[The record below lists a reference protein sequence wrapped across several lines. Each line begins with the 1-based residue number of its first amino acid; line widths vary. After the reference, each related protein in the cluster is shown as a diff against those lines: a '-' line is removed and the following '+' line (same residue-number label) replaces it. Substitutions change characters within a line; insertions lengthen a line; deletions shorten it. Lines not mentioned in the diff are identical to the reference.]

1 MSTAKSC
8 GYQLL
13 RDFWGCLGVR
23 FEDVF
28 YLKILNIIFYI
39 IILKKIKNINL
50 NQ

>member
-1 MSTAKSC
+1 M
-8 GYQLL
+8 
-13 RDFWGCLGVR
+13 R

-39 IILKKIKNINL
+39 IILKIIKNINL

>member
-1 MSTAKSC
+1 
-8 GYQLL
+8 
-13 RDFWGCLGVR
+13 VR

-39 IILKKIKNINL
+39 IILKIIKNINL